1 MASDEGLTAV
11 LTQLASVS
19 RAPMTG
25 PERELRARPL
35 LTAGV
40 TASELARAT
49 ARADLPWTVAQ
60 AKEHGVDVG
69 TWLQAVH
76 IVDLPASTSTIDL
89 LNRLHRVEA
98 AADLLRAGYV
108 GGRSPL
114 GQITWSGR

>member
-1 MASDEGLTAV
+1 MATDEALTAV
-11 LTQLASVS
+11 LAQLASVS
-19 RAPMTG
+19 RAPMTT

-35 LTAGV
+35 LAAGV

-60 AKEHGVDVG
+60 AREHGVDVN

-98 AADLLRAGYV
+98 AADLLRAGYS
-108 GGRSPL
+108 GGRNPL

>member
-1 MASDEGLTAV
+1 MATDEALTVV
-11 LTQLASVS
+11 LAQLASVS
-19 RAPMTG
+19 RAPMTT

-35 LTAGV
+35 LAAGV

-76 IVDLPASTSTIDL
+76 IVDLPASTSTVDL

-98 AADLLRAGYV
+98 AADLLRAGYS
-108 GGRSPL
+108 GGRNPL

>member
-1 MASDEGLTAV
+1 MATDEALTVV
-11 LTQLASVS
+11 LAQLASVS
-19 RAPMTG
+19 RAPMTT

-35 LTAGV
+35 LAGGL

-60 AKEHGVDVG
+60 AKEHGVDVN

-76 IVDLPASTSTIDL
+76 IVDLPASASTADL

-98 AADLLRAGYV
+98 AADLLRAGYS
-108 GGRSPL
+108 GGRNPL